1 MDATNAPTASATRE
15 AWIAGATGLVGRT
28 LLELLL
34 ARPEVQRVTAI
45 VRRPTGHAHAKL
57 LEVVIDFD
65 RLEAELAERSATEV
79 FCCLGTT
86 IAAAGSQEAFR
97 RVDHDYPLALAR
109 AARKA
114 GARRFLVVTAA
125 GSNARSALFYS
136 RVKGELERD
145 LQGLGFPELAVFRPG
160 LLLGERAERRP
171 GERLAI
177 ALAGP
182 MKVLFRGP
190 LRKYGPVLASD
201 VARAMVKV
209 ALDGSAPAA
218 AHTVYEPDRIAA
230 LADVLREPG

>member
-1 MDATNAPTASATRE
+1 MIATKSPPPRAPSE

-34 ARPEVQRVTAI
+34 DHSDVQRVTII
-45 VRRPTGHAHAKL
+45 VRRPTGHTHPKL
-57 LEVVIDFD
+57 LELVVDFD
-65 RLEAELAERSATEV
+65 RLEAELAGRSATDV
-79 FCCLGTT
+79 VCGLGTT

-125 GSNARSALFYS
+125 GSNPRSSLFYS
-136 RVKGELERD
+136 RIKGELERD
-145 LQGLGFPELAVFRPG
+145 LAPLGFPEVAVLRPG
-160 LLLGERAERRP
+160 LLLGERAERRR
-171 GERLAI
+171 GERVAM

-182 MKVLFRGP
+182 MKALFRGP
-190 LRKYGPVLASD
+190 LRKYSPVAAAD

-209 ALDGSAPAA
+209 ALDGAAPAA
-218 AHTVYEPDRIAA
+218 AHAVYESDRIAS
-230 LADVLREPG
+230 LAATV